1 MIRIILAIVTL
12 TCFALSGCSKAI
24 PVISGNLMT
33 ISRSGISGHKLHIQ
47 QESDD
52 LLLSVRWFGTANY
65 YILLGDLGILT
76 DPFVSYQSLFRV
88 IFGGYI
94 RSDPRLVKSSYG
106 GLKPANAIFIGHSH
120 YDHMLDTVEALKLSG
135 WNSVPVYGSKTTKN
149 ILAGYKKESTSSN
162 RVEGRWSENWR
173 ATQTLEW
180 IEVYPIEGRPCEGNR
195 SSPSLRICYKAFR
208 AEHAPHLPPN
218 FKYFSGKVTMPLK
231 EPPRRANQFKEGKTY
246 VYLFRLIQEN
256 RENKEVSYIVGI
268 VGAATNMENDL
279 VGVNEDVDILILCVP
294 GWQYKK
300 DYPGKLIEAFRP
312 RVIILSHFDDFFEPD
327 RQKRPIKFVPTA
339 GFYEFLHELQTYTKY
354 DRFEEVLVPSVG
366 TTMYFFEKEHYIKAH
381 TQ

>member
-1 MIRIILAIVTL
+1 MHLILALVTL

-24 PVISGNLMT
+24 PVISGNLLT
-33 ISRSGISGHKLHIQ
+33 ISKSAVPLQKEHID

-52 LLLSVRWFGTANY
+52 FLLSVRWFGTANY
-65 YILLGDLGILT
+65 SILLGDMGILT

-94 RSDPRLVKSSYG
+94 TSDPRLVKSSYG

-149 ILAGYKKESTSSN
+149 ILAGYKRESTSSN
-162 RVEGRWSENWR
+162 QVEGRWSENWR

-180 IEVYPIEGRPCEGNR
+180 IEVYPIEGKPCEGSE
-195 SSPSLRICYKAFR
+195 SSPSLRICYKAFQ

-218 FKYFSGKVTMPLK
+218 FKYFSGKVTKPLK
-231 EPPRRANQFKEGKTY
+231 EPPHRADQFKEGKTY
-246 VYLFRLIQEN
+246 VYLFRLVQK
-256 RENKEVSYIVGI
+256 RGNKEVSYIVGI
-268 VGAATNMENDL
+268 IGAATNMEDDL
-279 VGVNEDVDILILCVP
+279 KGASEDVDILILCVP

-300 DYPGKLIEAFRP
+300 DYPGKLMEAFRP

-327 RQKRPIKFVPTA
+327 RQKRPIKFVQSA
-339 GFYEFLHELQTYTKY
+339 GFYEFLHKLQAYTKY
-354 DRFEEVLVPSVG
+354 DRFEKVLVPDVG
-366 TTMYFFEKEHYIKAH
+366 TTMYFFEKER
-381 TQ
+381 